1 MSTASDR
8 GLSAA
13 VPDRATARAVLAALG
28 LAVGG
33 LVAGIAGV
41 FTFSTIRE
49 AVGIAG
55 TPVGDA
61 FGSGI
66 QLGFG
71 ALALVFLAVADDPRR
86 YVGIRWPT
94 LEDVGWTLATPVAI
108 TLVGWTFL
116 AIQSALGVETGSHA
130 GSEGILDVGVV
141 FAEQP
146 IVWVLVLGWLFLV
159 AAPME
164 ELLYRGIVQG
174 RVRPHLG
181 TAGTVL
187 VAAAAFGLMHALP
200 VVFGGVAEASLAFLR
215 TAIGGVVWG
224 YAYERTRNLAV
235 TAVAHASVW
244 VVNYEVVL
252 SLV

>member
-8 GLSAA
+8 GLPTA
-13 VPDRATARAVLAALG
+13 VPDRATVRAVLAALG

-41 FTFSTIRE
+41 FTFSTVRE
-49 AVGIAG
+49 VVGVAG

-61 FGSGI
+61 LGSGI

-71 ALALVFLAVADDPRR
+71 ALALAFLAVADDPRR

-94 LEDVGWTLATPVAI
+94 LEDVGWALAAPVAI
-108 TLVGWTFL
+108 TLTAPVVL
-116 AIQSALGVETGSHA
+116 AVQSALGVETGSHA
-130 GSEGILDVGVV
+130 GSKGILDVGVV
-141 FAEQP
+141 LAEQP
-146 IVWVLVLGWLFLV
+146 IAWVLVLGWLFLV

-164 ELLYRGIVQG
+164 ELLYRGVVQG

-181 TAGTVL
+181 TTGTVL

-200 VVFGGVAEASLAFLR
+200 VVFDDVGEASLAFLT

-235 TAVAHASVW
+235 TAVAHASGW
-244 VVNYEVVL
+244 VVNYEVLLPV
-252 SLV
+252 V